1 MGLIVVQAIA
11 GLIAGVIAIGAGVYL
26 LRAGRTADGP
36 GALERGRV
44 PIYTERGGARFD
56 GLNWTMPF
64 VRIAVY
70 EDSVAISCATHE
82 ILLRKGDVTGIE
94 RERHLWSQGLRVH
107 HVRTELPK
115 SLLLWPRHTARL
127 EAALRASLLA

>member
-82 ILLRKGDVTGIE
+82 ILLRKGDVTGIVRDAIPGRRGQPSLFRQE
-94 RERHLWSQGLRVH
+94 PRGLYH
-107 HVRTELPK
+107 HDASGQDDGR
-115 SLLLWPRHTARL
+115 ARRR
-127 EAALRASLLA
+127 RAETR